1 LLNAHHL
8 NKRLDAGREIGE
20 PPGCLLLLLS
30 CRLDEGLDV
39 GRKIALLVSKIALLV
54 NKGVD
59 NWTTVSPLSEQ

>member
-1 LLNAHHL
+1 MLNAHHL

-39 GRKIALLVSKIALLV
+39 GRKIALLV